1 MLPHGRT
8 NEWLEDGFLH
18 CPSTRL
24 NRSGRKQLLPSK
36 QETVSS
42 LDPKI
47 LRKEA
52 ITSAPIADV
61 WTVWTTV
68 EGIISFLSPKASIK
82 LEVQGPYEILFDPEA
97 PLGFKGTEGC
107 KILGFEQ
114 AKTLSVEWK
123 APPQFPNVRRQKTR
137 VDIHFERVEALTKV
151 SVAHS
156 GWQEGEE
163 WDEAYEF
170 FDHAWNLD
178 LARMQQ
184 RFSSGPIDWRKPYVP
199 AWLGQRE
206 PRIRDHVPVK
216 PH

>member
-1 MLPHGRT
+1 M
-8 NEWLEDGFLH
+8 
-18 CPSTRL
+18 
-24 NRSGRKQLLPSK
+24 
-36 QETVSS
+36 SS
-42 LDPKI
+42 LDPKV

-52 ITSAPIADV
+52 VTSTPIADV
-61 WTVWTTV
+61 WTVWTTD
-68 EGIISFLSPKASIK
+68 EGIISFLAPKANIK

-107 KILGFEQ
+107 KILGFER

-137 VDIHFERVEALTKV
+137 VDIYFERVEALTKI

-199 AWLGQRE
+199 SWLGQRE
-206 PRIRDHVPVK
+206 PRIRDHIPVETR
-216 PH
+216 

>member
-1 MLPHGRT
+1 V
-8 NEWLEDGFLH
+8 N
-18 CPSTRL
+18 
-24 NRSGRKQLLPSK
+24 
-36 QETVSS
+36 S

-52 ITSAPIADV
+52 ITSTPIADV
-61 WTVWTTV
+61 WTVWTTID
-68 EGIISFLSPKASIK
+68 GIISFLAPKANIK
-82 LEVQGPYEILFDPEA
+82 LEDNGPYEIFFDPEA
-97 PLGFKGTEGC
+97 PLGFRGTEGC
-107 KILGFEQ
+107 RILGLDP

-123 APPQFPNVRRQKTR
+123 APPQFPNVRRHKTR
-137 VDIHFERVEALTKV
+137 VDIYFERVEALTKV

-199 AWLGQRE
+199 AWLGRRE
-206 PRIRDHVPVK
+206 PLIRDHIPVE